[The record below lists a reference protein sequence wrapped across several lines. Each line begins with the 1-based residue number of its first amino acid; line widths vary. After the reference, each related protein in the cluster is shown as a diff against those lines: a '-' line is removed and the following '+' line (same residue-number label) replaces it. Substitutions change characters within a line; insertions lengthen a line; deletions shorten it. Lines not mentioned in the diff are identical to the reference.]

1 MTAAPR
7 MARRP
12 RRDLKRIRNQDPSPG
27 QNPARSRS
35 GTGAGRR
42 RRPGQAGGLE
52 IYGDSAYGSGEARA
66 AYRDAGHDTI
76 IKPKPLQPAVAGG
89 FTLNDFTISE
99 QDGTVTCPA
108 GDTRPMSSKRTVTF
122 GALCAACPL
131 RDRCTT
137 AKDGRSMTIHPH
149 EDLLRAARAQA
160 RTDDFKQAYPT
171 RSVIERII
179 SWTATATAAASSS
192 AT

>member
-1 MTAAPR
+1 MP
-7 MARRP
+7 
-12 RRDLKRIRNQDPSPG
+12 
-27 QNPARSRS
+27 
-35 GTGAGRR
+35 
-42 RRPGQAGGLE
+42 
-52 IYGDSAYGSGEARA
+52 
-66 AYRDAGHDTI
+66 
-76 IKPKPLQPAVAGG
+76 GG
-89 FTLNDFTISE
+89 FTLDDFTVDE

-108 GDTRPMSSKRTVTF
+108 GITRPMSKTRTVTF
-122 GALCAACPL
+122 GASAPACPL

-160 RTDDFKQAYPT
+160 RTDEFKQAYPT

-192 AT
+192 ATSAPPRTTPGCTTGAPRSTCAPWPGAA

>member
-1 MTAAPR
+1 MP
-7 MARRP
+7 
-12 RRDLKRIRNQDPSPG
+12 
-27 QNPARSRS
+27 
-35 GTGAGRR
+35 
-42 RRPGQAGGLE
+42 
-52 IYGDSAYGSGEARA
+52 
-66 AYRDAGHDTI
+66 
-76 IKPKPLQPAVAGG
+76 GG
-89 FTLNDFTISE
+89 FTLDDFTISE

-108 GDTRPMSSKRTVTF
+108 GHTRPMSSKRTVTF

-160 RTDDFKQAYPT
+160 RTDEFRQACPA

-179 SWTATATAAASSS
+179 SWTATCNGRRIKLRYTGTAKNDAWLHNRCAAINLRTLARRGLTRSG
-192 AT
+192 AAWVLA